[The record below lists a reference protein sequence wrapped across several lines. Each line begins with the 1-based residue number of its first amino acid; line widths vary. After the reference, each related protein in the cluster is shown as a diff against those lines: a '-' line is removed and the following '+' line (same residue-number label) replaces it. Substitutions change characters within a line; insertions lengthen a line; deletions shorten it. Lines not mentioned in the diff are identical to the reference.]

1 VEPDGVSWRAAA
13 IPPDEERSHLRTR
26 SFHTFEPVPTRMHV
40 ICIPPVIL
48 FEIRGHFSQVLHLIS
63 ESLVGETGEARRLS
77 VIGWARSLIRWDG
90 V

>member
-1 VEPDGVSWRAAA
+1 MEPDGVSWRAAA

-63 ESLVGETGEARRLS
+63 ESLCQLLFHVLLT
-77 VIGWARSLIRWDG
+77 SLFRHAQRT
-90 V
+90 